1 MGRTGGH
8 QRGDSVAAYGQV
20 FMATVRPCSRRGA
33 ESGGGPVRA
42 LVGPGDC
49 RGIISG
55 VVGGRRFEITLRQG
69 VAEDAPACGTICFE
83 AFSALAAAH
92 SFPPD
97 LPSAE
102 VATGLVSM
110 MLSHP
115 GFYSVVA
122 ERDGAVVGS
131 NFLDQRS
138 SVAGV
143 GPTTVAPGAQNAS
156 IGRMLMEAVMT
167 RADERHAPGV
177 RLVQAAY
184 HNRSLS
190 LYAKLG
196 FEVREP
202 LACMQGPPFE
212 IRIDGYTTRPATPTD
227 LESCN
232 ALCWTVH
239 GHDRSGEIVDAC
251 AQGTALV
258 VEHDGRVTGYSTGLA
273 FFGHSVGETDESLK
287 ALIASGAA
295 FAGPGILVPVRRGP
309 LFRFCLDHGL
319 RVVQTMTLMTSGL
332 YSEPSGA
339 YLPSIVY

>member
-1 MGRTGGH
+1 MMSGMTGV
-8 QRGDSVAAYGQV
+8 S
-20 FMATVRPCSRRGA
+20 RP
-33 ESGGGPVRA
+33 
-42 LVGPGDC
+42 
-49 RGIISG
+49 
-55 VVGGRRFEITLRQG
+55 EITLRQG
-69 VAEDAPACGTICFE
+69 VAEDAPACGAICFE

-97 LPSAE
+97 IPSAK
-102 VATGLVSM
+102 VATELVSR

-131 NFLDQRS
+131 NFLDERS

-143 GPTTVAPGAQNAS
+143 GPTTVAPGAQNVS

-167 RADERHAPGV
+167 RAHERHAPGV

-202 LACMQGPPFE
+202 LACMQGPPLE
-212 IRIDGYTTRPATPTD
+212 IRIDGYTTRPATPKD

-232 ALCWTVH
+232 GLCRAVH
-239 GHDRSGEIVDAC
+239 GHDRSGELADAF
-251 AQGTALV
+251 ARGPALV
-258 VEHDGRVTGYSTGLA
+258 VEHDGRVTGYSTGLG
-273 FFGHSVGETDESLK
+273 FFGHSLGETDESLK
-287 ALIASGAA
+287 ALIANGTA
-295 FAGPGILVPVRRGP
+295 FAGPGILVPVRNGP
-309 LFRFCLDHGL
+309 LFRFCLDHAL

-332 YSEPSGA
+332 YSEPAGA
-339 YLPSIVY
+339 YLPSIIY